1 LHFIFL
7 YRLSGN
13 NSNMR
18 KIVLIYIILT
28 LLAGCAQTNEK
39 KQDFIYKNIKKINE
53 TQAKRYGELIV
64 PELISKD
71 DIEF

>member
-1 LHFIFL
+1 
-7 YRLSGN
+7 
-13 NSNMR
+13 MR
-18 KIVLIYIILT
+18 KIVLICIILT
-28 LLAGCAQTNEK
+28 LLAGCTQTNEK

-53 TQAKRYGELIV
+53 IQAKRHGELIV